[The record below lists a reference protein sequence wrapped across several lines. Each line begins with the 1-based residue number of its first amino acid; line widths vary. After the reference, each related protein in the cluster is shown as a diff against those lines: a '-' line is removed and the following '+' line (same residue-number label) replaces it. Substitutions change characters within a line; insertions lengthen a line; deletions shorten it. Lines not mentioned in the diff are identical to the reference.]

1 MNEITPKLVQLEN
14 IFKETDAPILRHL
27 NPGLSEGEIKKFFA
41 ENNIPEHSDLIAL
54 YQWHN
59 GVKSIYGLK
68 SQLIDF
74 IPMGSFPNL
83 NEMLALR
90 NDFLSYDYF
99 EVESRH
105 EYVPILSAGE
115 DDMHLLRT
123 STGRIYY
130 SSPGIQV
137 YCDAQFRSLTSMLD
151 FILECYKEGVFRIHS
166 DDGLLVSEDYW
177 TRKFDYQN

>member
-1 MNEITPKLVQLEN
+1 MEN
-14 IFKETDAPILRHL
+14 D
-27 NPGLSEGEIKKFFA
+27 
-41 ENNIPEHSDLIAL
+41 IPEHPDLITL

-59 GVKSIYGLK
+59 GVKSIYGL
-68 SQLIDF
+68 QNRLIDF

-99 EVESRH
+99 EVDNRH
-105 EYVPILSAGE
+105 ELVPILSGGE

-123 STGRIYY
+123 STGQIFY

-137 YCDAQFRSLTSMLD
+137 YCDLQFRSLSSMLD
-151 FILECYKEGVFRIHS
+151 FNFDCYNDGLFRI
-166 DDGLLVSEDYW
+166 DPNEGLLVSDEYW
-177 TRKFDYQN
+177 TKKFDYQH